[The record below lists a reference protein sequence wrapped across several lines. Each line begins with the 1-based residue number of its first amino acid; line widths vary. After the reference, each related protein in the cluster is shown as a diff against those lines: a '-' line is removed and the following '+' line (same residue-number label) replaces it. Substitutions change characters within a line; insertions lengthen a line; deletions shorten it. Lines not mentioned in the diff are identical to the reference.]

1 MTERVRNIVIAVVL
15 AGTAVLL
22 TGVYVTNY
30 QRHVRQNEEHATVF
44 VAAREIPAGTS
55 GSDAMQHNMLVQK
68 VVSRS
73 AVVPGSISNTSQ
85 LAGSIANQPIYVG
98 EQITTSRF
106 SNSAVAGIQGQ
117 LKGTMRAYQLQGDG
131 NQLLAGTLRPG
142 DHVDILATFH
152 YTTPSNGSNGSSGG
166 PAYGATRTVLR
177 NIFVLRSSFGDGA
190 SSKITSGVS
199 GNGSVILRLTDA
211 QAQKLDFTTNTAV
224 RGGDYNPTW
233 RLTLRS
239 PLTAADSPESITTLG
254 SVLLDGLGA
263 QQRARLEGKYQGGQ

>member
-15 AGTAVLL
+15 AGTAALL

-30 QRHVRQNEEHATVF
+30 QRHVQSNEAHATVF

-55 GSDAMQHNMLVQK
+55 GTDAMQHNMLVKK
-68 VVSRS
+68 VVTRS
-73 AVVPGSISNTSQ
+73 AVVPGSISNPSQ
-85 LAGSIANQPIYVG
+85 LAGSIATQPIYTG

-106 SNSAVAGIQGQ
+106 SDSAVAGIQGQ

-131 NQLLAGTLRPG
+131 NQLLAGTLRAG
-142 DHVDILATFH
+142 DHVDVVATFH
-152 YTTPSNGSNGSSGG
+152 YTTLANGASGASNI
-166 PAYGATRTVLR
+166 ATRTVLR
-177 NIFVLRSSFGDGA
+177 NLFVLRSSFGDGA

-211 QAQKLDFTTNTAV
+211 QAQKLDFTINTAV
-224 RGGDYNPTW
+224 RGGDYNPVW

-239 PLTAADSPESITTLG
+239 PLTSADSPESVTTIG
-254 SVLLDGLGA
+254 SVLMDGLGA
-263 QQRARLEGKYQGGQ
+263 QQRTRLEGKYQGGQ